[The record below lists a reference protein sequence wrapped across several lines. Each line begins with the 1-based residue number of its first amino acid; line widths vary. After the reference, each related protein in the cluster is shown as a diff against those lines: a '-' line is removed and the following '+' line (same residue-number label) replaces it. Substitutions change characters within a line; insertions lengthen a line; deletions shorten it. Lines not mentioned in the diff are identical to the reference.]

1 MIKQKRKFVKRARK
15 RRAEGRLTDVREKLR
30 VKPNDPTLKHS
41 ERTELEIIQTCD
53 MHLAKIR

>member
-1 MIKQKRKFVKRARK
+1 MKRARK
-15 RRAEGRLTDVREKLR
+15 QRSESRLADVREKLR

>member
-1 MIKQKRKFVKRARK
+1 MKRARK